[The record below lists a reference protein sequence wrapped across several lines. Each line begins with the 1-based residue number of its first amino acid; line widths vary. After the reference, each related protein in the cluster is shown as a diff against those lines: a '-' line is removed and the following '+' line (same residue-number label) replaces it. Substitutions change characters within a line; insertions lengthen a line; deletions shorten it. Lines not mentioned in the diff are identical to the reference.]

1 MIYDELKNFNPVM
14 AFFAAL
20 ASATT
25 TTGEEISIA
34 DYESAFFAITAP
46 VLATG
51 TYAPK
56 VMARKKSDGLYEELT
71 NTLNLSGVPSDAT
84 KADKIT
90 NATLSGASDA
100 KKTTKIGVLNI
111 ADKYD
116 RIRLDIVSTGTVSGT
131 ISAVCVLG
139 HARNGQGYTQKI

>member
-1 MIYDELKNFNPVM
+1 MIYDELKNLNPVM

-34 DYESAFFAITAP
+34 DYQSGFFAITAP

-51 TYAPK
+51 NYAPK

-71 NTLNLSGVPSDAT
+71 NTLNLSGVPSDASQAT
-84 KADKIT
+84 KIA

-111 ADKYD
+111 GDKYD

-131 ISAVCVLG
+131 ISAVCILG
-139 HARNGQGYTQKI
+139 HSRNGQTYTQKV